1 MADETKEA
9 KILKFKKKTVVQET
23 SDELL
28 ASVFL
33 ENDLIGVEI
42 KDGLILLSPANVV
55 QLIIILTAALQA
67 HADNTKV

>member
-33 ENDLIGVEI
+33 ENDLIGVE
-42 KDGLILLSPANVV
+42 KSL
-55 QLIIILTAALQA
+55 
-67 HADNTKV
+67 